1 MTEQTTDDPDHMH
14 HWIIDQ
20 PNGPTSI
27 GTCKSCGLTQE
38 FKNSIQGSGWDRDGS
53 RRRAAA
59 NRRRSS
65 T

>member
-1 MTEQTTDDPDHMH
+1 MSEQTTVDTDCMH
-14 HWIIDQ
+14 HWLIDQ

-27 GTCKSCGLTQE
+27 GTCKICGLTQE

-59 NRRRSS
+59 NRRRSR